1 MHISI
6 KHLNQSM
13 EVQTDLQ
20 LQRKNTDVYIKEYD
34 LAE

>member
-20 LQRKNTDVYIKEYD
+20 LLRKNMEVYIKEYD
-34 LAE
+34 SAE